1 VTREKSQAEPP
12 APPKQIGT
20 WQTSGAGGF
29 AGHGQKGFTL
39 IELMISITLVAALAT
54 GMMMAMRTSL
64 LSMEKINSRLQFNRR
79 VMGMEHILTRQI
91 GGVMPVTSDCGS
103 ARVPIFNG
111 TPTSL
116 RLVSSYSM
124 AEGARGYPQFDEFK
138 VVQSGGGLRL
148 VVTEHLYTGPAST
161 APFCGGQALLP
172 GLGAPLAYVVADRL
186 ASCTFTYR
194 EQIPDQLPSS
204 NWLPSWDRQDLPAA
218 VKIEMTP
225 LDSSPALL
233 PVMNVTVPIRITRQ
247 VRNSYEDAP

>member
-1 VTREKSQAEPP
+1 MRGAMHSRAEPP
-12 APPKQIGT
+12 APPKQTGT
-20 WQTSGAGGF
+20 GQGGAGSF
-29 AGHGQKGFTL
+29 ACQKGFTL
-39 IELMISITLVAALAT
+39 IELMISITLVAALST
-54 GMMMAMRTSL
+54 GMLMAMRTSL

-124 AEGARGYPQFDEFK
+124 AEGARGYPQFDEFQ
-138 VVQSGGGLRL
+138 VVQGDGGLRL
-148 VVTEHLYTGPAST
+148 IVTEHLYTGPSST
-161 APFCGGQALLP
+161 EPFCGGQALLP
-172 GLGAPLAYVVADRL
+172 SRGAPLAYVVADRL
-186 ASCTFTYR
+186 VSCTFSYR
-194 EQIPDQLPSS
+194 EQLPDQPPSS
-204 NWLPSWDRQDLPAA
+204 NWLPSWDRGDLPAA

-247 VRNSYEDAP
+247 VRTSYEDAP